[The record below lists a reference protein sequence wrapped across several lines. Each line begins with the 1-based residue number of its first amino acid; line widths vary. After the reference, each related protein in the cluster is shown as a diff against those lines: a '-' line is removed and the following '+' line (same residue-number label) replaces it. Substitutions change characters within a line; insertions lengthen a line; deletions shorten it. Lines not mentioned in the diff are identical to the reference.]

1 MPVQTPFCFMSP
13 IRIATRK
20 SPLAQ
25 RQTDLVIEAITQ
37 FNPEIRCEKV
47 LIITSGDKRQQW
59 SLSEKGGK
67 GLFTKE
73 IEDALI
79 NGEADMAVHSA
90 KDLPTEMPDELEI
103 GGFLPR
109 ENAHDV
115 IIYRDGLPNGYPKD
129 IATSSPRRRIQGKH
143 VFPNAV
149 WSEIRGNVDTRLNKV
164 AKGSGTEGTFLAA
177 AGLNR
182 LGIDSWEGLIFREL
196 PFKVM
201 VPAVGQGAVALQNR
215 KGEFS
220 WLKGICCEQTK
231 LAVRL
236 ERALL
241 AAMEGGCQTAMGAH
255 FDGQEFLVFHE
266 DWGFHTFEP
275 TESDLQ
281 DVEAYALSIVS
292 KFRIN

>member
-1 MPVQTPFCFMSP
+1 MKT

-25 RQTDLVIEAITQ
+25 RQTDLTIEAITRV
-37 FNPEIRCEKV
+37 NPDVTCEKV
-47 LIITSGDKRQQW
+47 LITTSGDKRQNW

-73 IEDALI
+73 IEEALI
-79 NGEADMAVHSA
+79 RGEADLAVHSS

-103 GGFLPR
+103 LGFLPR
-109 ENAHDV
+109 ENPHDV
-115 IIYRDGLPNGYPKD
+115 LVIREGLQDGYPRD
-129 IATSSPRRRIQGKH
+129 IASSSPRRRIQGKT

-164 AKGSGTEGTFLAA
+164 ANGITDGTFLAA

-201 VPAVGQGAVALQNR
+201 VPAVGQGAVALQTR
-215 KGEFS
+215 KDDLQ
-220 WLKGICCEQTK
+220 WMQTMCCQDTF
-231 LAVRL
+231 LAVTL
-236 ERALL
+236 ERSLL
-241 AAMEGGCQTAMGAH
+241 QAMEGGCQTAMGAH
-255 FDGQEFLVFHE
+255 YDGTTFHIFHE
-266 DWGFHTFEP
+266 DWGHHTFEP
-275 TESDLQ
+275 LQ
-281 DVEAYALSIVS
+281 DEVRNPVS
-292 KFRIN
+292 YVKKLISEMA